1 MSLFN
6 QINTDI
12 KHAMLNKEKE
22 KLEAL
27 RAIKAA
33 FLIAKTE
40 KGSGDE
46 LSPERE
52 ISVIQKLVKQRKDS
66 ASLYIENNR
75 PELAEKENKEAEF
88 ISVYLPKQM
97 TEEEIINEL
106 KAIISEVGAS
116 SMKDMGKVMGIATK
130 KMAGKA
136 DGKIISAKVKELLS

>member
-40 KGSGDE
+40 KGSSDE
-46 LSPERE
+46 LSSEKE

-66 ASLYIENNR
+66 ANLYTENNR
-75 PELAEKENKEAEF
+75 PELAEKENKEVEF

-97 TEEEIINEL
+97 TEEEITNEL
-106 KAIISEVGAS
+106 TSIISELGAS

>member
-1 MSLFN
+1 MSLFE
-6 QINTDI
+6 QINNDI
-12 KHAMLNKEKE
+12 KQAMLNKEKE

-40 KGSGDE
+40 KAEHE
-46 LSPERE
+46 LTSDKE
-52 ISVIQKLVKQRKDS
+52 ISIIQKLVKQRNDS
-66 ASLYIENNR
+66 ANLYKENNR
-75 PELAEKENKEAEF
+75 PELAEKEEKEAEF

-97 TEEEIINEL
+97 SEEDIVEEL
-106 KAIISEVGAS
+106 KAIISETNAS

-136 DGKIISAKVKELLS
+136 DGKMISAKVKELLS

>member
-1 MSLFN
+1 MLLFEK
-6 QINTDI
+6 INIDI
-12 KHAMLNKEKE
+12 KQAMLNKEKE

-27 RAIKAA
+27 RSIKAA

-40 KGSGDE
+40 KGSDE
-46 LSPERE
+46 LTSEKE
-52 ISVIQKLVKQRKDS
+52 ISIIQKLVKQRKDS
-66 ASLYIENNR
+66 ATVYIENNR
-75 PELAEKENKEAEF
+75 PELAEKETKEAKF

-97 TEEEIINEL
+97 SEEEIVVEL
-106 KAIISEVGAS
+106 KTVISELGAS

>member
-12 KHAMLNKEKE
+12 KQAMLNKEKE

-46 LSPERE
+46 LSPEKE

-66 ASLYIENNR
+66 ANLYIENNR

-97 TEEEIINEL
+97 SEEEITNEL
-106 KAIISEVGAS
+106 KTIISELGAS

-136 DGKIISAKVKELLS
+136 DGKLISAKVKELLS